1 MISVI
6 LPTYDESGNISKMID
21 LLMQEVPKP
30 MEVVVVDDDSPD
42 KTWEIAEGL
51 KEKYDNLK
59 VLHRIGKS
67 GLTSAIRDGIK
78 LSEGDVLVWMDA
90 DLSIPPSKIPNLIEK
105 IEDGYDLVIG
115 SRYIPGGGTV
125 IIEKEDDSLVLV
137 ILSFVLNLLIQKL
150 LDPSVHDYTSG
161 FIAVRRKVV
170 DEIKLRGNHGE
181 YFISLTYKALKHGYK
196 VTEVP
201 YILGSREYGVSKTG
215 TRWWQY
221 FEKGIDY
228 LMVTFKM
235 LFYKGK

>member
-6 LPTYDESGNISKMID
+6 LPTYDESGNIAKLIN
-21 LLMQEVPKP
+21 LLMQDVPGP

-51 KEKYDNLK
+51 KQKYSNLK
-59 VLHRIGKS
+59 VIRRVGKS
-67 GLTSAIRDGIK
+67 GLTSAIRDGIR
-78 LSEGDVLVWMDA
+78 LSEGDILVWMDA
-90 DLSIPPSKIPNLIEK
+90 DMSIPPSKIVDLIEK

-115 SRYIPGGGTV
+115 SRYVPGGGTV

-137 ILSFVLNLLIQKL
+137 VLSVLLNLFIQRL

-170 DEIKLRGNHGE
+170 DEIKLQGKHGE
-181 YFISLTYKALKHGYK
+181 YFISLTYKALKHGFR
-196 VTEVP
+196 VSEIP
-201 YILGSREYGVSKTG
+201 YILGTREYGISKTG

-221 FEKGIDY
+221 FQKGIDY
-228 LMVTFKM
+228 LMVALKM
-235 LFYKGK
+235 VFYKAK